1 MTGTLRCPGVSAW
14 ARPPAEDL
22 NDLIWPSTH
31 PSRLPGVAAR
41 VILTSSLSA
50 GTEVQRAVA
59 SGELRSRTRPQAL
72 LAKARLLWWLL
83 ASPFS
88 AHHPLSPQTLRS
100 GNPVLA
106 PCSDPR
112 CLYHLQDKTWSLGD
126 RPQLRACPLAAQTQL
141 CAPPGGS
148 NAHAASR
155 PASPSALALPGSPAP
170 HAPGAAVMQARGPHE
185 GPRRARLPVPERPF
199 SEPTP
204 RR

>member
-1 MTGTLRCPGVSAW
+1 MTSFGPQHV
-14 ARPPAEDL
+14 PAVFLE
-22 NDLIWPSTH
+22 W
-31 PSRLPGVAAR
+31 LPGCSP
-41 VILTSSLSA
+41 TSSLSS

-59 SGELRSRTRPQAL
+59 SGELGSRTGPQAL
-72 LAKARLLWWLL
+72 LTKARLLWLL
-83 ASPFS
+83 ASPLS
-88 AHHPLSPQTLRS
+88 AHRPLSPQTLRS

-112 CLYHLQDKTWSLGD
+112 CLYHLQDKTWSLSD

-170 HAPGAAVMQARGPHE
+170 HAPGAAVTQARGPHE